1 MPGFDS
7 NSLYFVREKQNLEG
21 TSNEVCIPRAIGAA
35 RLHSSNASERR
46 AYDER
51 NWELIKVFSIYR
63 DLELVIYTARRR
75 NRENDE
81 NRLDCFRLDVK
92 HIPSRICWIS
102 LRDKQKCE
110 VQNTNRKYELNKAIM
125 QYIQRIS

>member
-21 TSNEVCIPRAIGAA
+21 TGNEVCIPRAIGAA

-46 AYDER
+46 AHDKR

-63 DLELVIYTARRR
+63 DLELVIYTTRRR

-81 NRLDCFRLDVK
+81 NRLDCFRL
-92 HIPSRICWIS
+92 
-102 LRDKQKCE
+102 L
-110 VQNTNRKYELNKAIM
+110 M
-125 QYIQRIS
+125 